1 MGNQYQK
8 PEDMPVEEL
17 AEFII
22 DQLHRVIV
30 HHTLWFREV
39 EHQFGFEKA
48 LAAMKTAYPQAKKMQ
63 MKRLDKTL
71 GFEEENG
78 VPKALLNMPKE
89 KLLEL
94 TTRSEER
101 RVGKECRSRWS
112 PYH

>member
-63 MKRLDKTL
+63 MKRLWAKPWDLRKKTA
-71 GFEEENG
+71 F
-78 VPKALLNMPKE
+78 PKH
-89 KLLEL
+89 
-94 TTRSEER
+94 
-101 RVGKECRSRWS
+101 
-112 PYH
+112 Y